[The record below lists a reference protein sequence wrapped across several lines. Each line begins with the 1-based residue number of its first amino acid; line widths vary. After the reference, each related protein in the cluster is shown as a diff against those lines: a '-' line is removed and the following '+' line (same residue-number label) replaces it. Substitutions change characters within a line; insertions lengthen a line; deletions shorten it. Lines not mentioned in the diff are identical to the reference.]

1 MVAQTISF
9 PKGLIGFKENKM
21 FDLIWDQKR
30 APFHLL
36 KAKDGALS
44 FIILPINEF
53 APEYQLVPT
62 KEEELLLSVE
72 ESDEL
77 EYFAIVTIPQ
87 DPSLMSANLQGPVL
101 INLSKKMGFQAIRPD
116 EELRYPILEGYTRL
130 MQECQQC

>member
-1 MVAQTISF
+1 
-9 PKGLIGFKENKM
+9 M

-77 EYFAIVTIPQ
+77 VYFAIVTIPQ